1 MITLA
6 IIGIL
11 ASIAL
16 PSYSR
21 YVARARRTDARVQLV
36 QASQFMQRFYA
47 ANDSFKE
54 DHARNAVLTQMP
66 ANLRQSPADATHS
79 ALYSLAIPEGLL
91 GDMKFTLQMTPVA
104 GGAMANDECG
114 AFTLS
119 SIGVKGVL
127 VAGVA
132 GDVGLRDS
140 CWL

>member
-1 MITLA
+1 
-6 IIGIL
+6 
-11 ASIAL
+11 
-16 PSYSR
+16 
-21 YVARARRTDARVQLV
+21 
-36 QASQFMQRFYA
+36 
-47 ANDSFKE
+47 
-54 DHARNAVLTQMP
+54 
-66 ANLRQSPADATHS
+66 
-79 ALYSLAIPEGLL
+79 
-91 GDMKFTLQMTPVA
+91 MKFTLQMTPVA